1 MTGQQFAT
9 FVSTVGPLL
18 NGPPTLQLFDTNV
31 SPKDIGLAPVIEIIS
46 VSIQSPEA
54 AGTAVKAWNTIS
66 QVVIEERSK
75 NHVLHG
81 TSTNLENSL
90 FVGIVG
96 WASPEVSLFTERW
109 KCATA
114 DINKERALVFNQESF
129 QSGLKIL
136 SALGDV
142 SRVVVEVSP
151 LDLPALQEA

>member
-81 TSTNLENSL
+81 TSTNLDNSL

-96 WASPEVSLFTERW
+96 WASPEVS
-109 KCATA
+109 
-114 DINKERALVFNQESF
+114 
-129 QSGLKIL
+129 
-136 SALGDV
+136 
-142 SRVVVEVSP
+142 
-151 LDLPALQEA
+151 